1 MARSIWNGTITFGL
15 VAVPIKVYSATES
28 KTVHFH
34 EVHAKDGSRIEHRR
48 ICPKEGKEV
57 DYEDI
62 VKGYEASKGKWVE
75 LTDDE
80 IAAAAGSLSR
90 RLEVDHF
97 VPVEDID
104 PDFYERTYY
113 LGTRDKGKDAYAL
126 LHAALEKSGR
136 AGVGRWVFHN
146 RERTVV
152 LRTLGDVLAI
162 HTMRFADELVDP
174 GDFELGRVR
183 RKPTDREIKMAS
195 SLVDGLHTA
204 LRSVRLRGQ
213 LSRGRPRRG
222 QAQGRGQE
230 HRAARGRR
238 DRVRRRPAGRPRGEP
253 GLMPRSLWTG
263 SLGFG
268 LVNVPVAVFS
278 GVADTDLHFRQL
290 HAKDH
295 TPVEMHRFCAEEDV
309 EVPYEEIA
317 SGYETDDGD
326 LVILTDAELATAA
339 PRKTR
344 TIDIEAFVDLA
355 DVDPIYFDHPY
366 VLMPAGDSEGTLR
379 AYRLLVEVMS
389 RSERAALGRFVLR
402 TKEHLVLIRAR
413 ERADDADHAAVP
425 RRGPAG
431 QGRPD
436 ADQARQAGQEGDR
449 PGGGADRGPRL
460 PVGSLALRGRVP
472 EAPQED
478 RSAQAQGSDR
488 RGARAREGA
497 LAGARSHGGARA
509 DARRDQELIPSTLDD
524 IGRLDSGGWRSNVI
538 LKTSSTDQS
547 LPLWTLHQILAP
559 E

>member
-62 VKGYEASKGKWVE
+62 VKGYEVSKGKWVE

-80 IAAAAGSLSR
+80 IAAAAGTQSR

-174 GDFELGRVR
+174 AGFELGRVR
-183 RKPTDREIKMAS
+183 RKPSAREIKMAS
-195 SLVDGLHTA
+195 ALVDGLHTA
-204 LRSVRLRGQ
+204 FDPSDYEDGYRKDVLAV
-213 LSRGRPRRG
+213 
-222 QAQGRGQE
+222 
-230 HRAARGRR
+230 
-238 DRVRRRPAGRPRGEP
+238 VRRKAEGKNIEP
-253 GLMPRSLWTG
+253 PEDVETESADDLLAALEASLRLMARSLWTG

-278 GVADTDLHFRQL
+278 GVADTGLHFRQI

-295 TPVEMHRFCAEEDV
+295 TPVEMHRYCADEDV
-309 EVPYEEIA
+309 EVPYDEIA

-366 VLMPAGDSEGTLR
+366 VVMPAGDSEGTLR

-389 RSERAALGRFVLR
+389 RTERAALGRFVLR

-413 ERADDADHAAVP
+413 DQRMTLTPLRFHDEVRPAKDVPTPTKRDKPAKKEVDRAVALIEALACPWDPERY
-425 RRGPAG
+425 
-431 QGRPD
+431 
-436 ADQARQAGQEGDR
+436 
-449 PGGGADRGPRL
+449 
-460 PVGSLALRGRVP
+460 
-472 EAPQED
+472 ED
-478 RSAQAQGSDR
+478 RYEKRLKQIVRSKRKGQTVAEPE
-488 RGARAREGA
+488 REKEPSPVPDLMAA
-497 LAGARSHGGARA
+497 LE
-509 DARRDQELIPSTLDD
+509 QTLEE
-524 IGRLDSGGWRSNVI
+524 IKS
-538 LKTSSTDQS
+538 
-547 LPLWTLHQILAP
+547 
-559 E
+559 